1 MSKRAFIILIS
12 CFAVLAVFVVLRLV
26 AVVSTDYLWF
36 SELGFRDT
44 FVTVIRTKTLVLF
57 AFGSAF
63 ALICGV
69 SIFAARYYGQ
79 PTRIMALQVVI
90 DGDVAMPPDHAR
102 RQQYA
107 WIGIIALLSFFM
119 GVAGTSSWIVVLK
132 YAHPSSFGLAD
143 PIFGR
148 DIAFYAFRL
157 PLYNFL
163 QGWLIAALI
172 VTGIATVVSY
182 HRDRAIRYD
191 DKRWITIPHV
201 RAHVSILAAGIAL
214 LLAWGYW
221 LKEYELLYSSR
232 KEAFFGAGY
241 TDLNIQILAYR
252 AMLVGLVALA
262 LSLAYNVRVRTW
274 KIPGFGAAAYLGAL
288 VVLSWFAPMAFELV
302 VVRANEFDR
311 EAPYIRH
318 AIDYTRT
325 AYALDKIEEVPFPG
339 ESDLTASD
347 IETNQATIQSIP
359 LWDRR
364 PLMDTYSQIQEIRS
378 YYKFRSVDVDRYRI
392 DGAYRQVMLAA
403 RELARNPRDLP
414 GDTWVNRHLVYTH
427 GYGLVMSPANEIA
440 AEGLPGFLL
449 KDIPPATSPGL
460 VVARPELY
468 YGEDMRDYVIVQTNT
483 PEFDYPKGD
492 ENIYTTYKGRGGVPM
507 GGFLTRLGFALRF
520 ADPFILFTD
529 AITAQSRIIFD
540 RHIGTRFGETAPRR
554 FDKIAP
560 FLHFDSDPYLALVD
574 QRLVWIQDA
583 YTVSNM
589 FPYSMPY
596 GRPYVREMNYIRNSV
611 KVVLDAYH
619 GSVTFYA
626 WDPTDPL
633 LETYMAIFPDL
644 FKSADEIRPS
654 LRAHLRYPL
663 DLFDIQASLYN
674 TYHMTTPIVFYNRE
688 DVWEIPTEYYGTMD
702 RPIRMRPYYVM
713 ARLPGEEREEYILM
727 LPATPSN
734 KPNMIG
740 WIFARCDGE
749 NYGQLVVY
757 KLPKEKLIYGPML
770 IEQRIN
776 QDTDIS
782 REITLWDQRGS
793 DVIRGNLLV
802 IPIRNSF
809 IYVEPL
815 YLRASQHGM
824 PELKRVLAIHGDRL
838 AMGEDLDDALD
849 RVFANSDVPPPDAQL
864 PEDLEALARQ
874 AYRQFETAQKHLRA
888 GAFSDYGHSIDA
900 LRQTLRRMNGE
911 K

>member
-1 MSKRAFIILIS
+1 MPKRTLIILILG
-12 CFAVLAVFVVLRLV
+12 FAVFAAFIGLRLLAVVY
-26 AVVSTDYLWF
+26 TDYLWF

-44 FVTVIRTKTLVLF
+44 YVTVIRTKTLVLF

-63 ALICGV
+63 ALICGL
-69 SIFAARYYGQ
+69 SIAAARHYGQ
-79 PTRIMALQVVI
+79 PTRIMALEVVI
-90 DGDVAMPPDHAR
+90 DGDVSTPPDHSR
-102 RQQYA
+102 RQRYA
-107 WIGIIALLSFFM
+107 WIGIVALLSFFM
-119 GVAGTSSWIVVLK
+119 GVASTAAWPVVLK
-132 YAHPSSFGLAD
+132 YAHPSAFGLAD
-143 PIFGR
+143 PIFGY
-148 DIAFYAFRL
+148 DLAFYVFSL

-163 QGWLIAALI
+163 QGWFIAAIL
-172 VTGIATVVSY
+172 VTGIFTTVSY

-191 DKRWITIPHV
+191 DKRWITTPHV
-201 RAHVSILAAGIAL
+201 RAHISVLAAALGL

-221 LKEYELLYSSR
+221 LKEYELLYSFR

-252 AMLVGLVALA
+252 VMLVGLIGLA
-262 LSLAYNVRVRTW
+262 GLLIYNTRLRTW

-288 VVLSWFAPMAFELV
+288 IVASWFIPIVFELV

-311 EAPYIRH
+311 EAPYIQH
-318 AIDYTRT
+318 AINYTRK

-339 ESDLTASD
+339 ESDLTARD
-347 IETNQATIQSIP
+347 IENNQATIQSIP

-392 DGAYRQVMLAA
+392 DGDYRQVMLAA

-449 KDIPPATSPGL
+449 KDIPPAASAGL
-460 VVARPELY
+460 AVARPELY
-468 YGEDMRDYVIVQTNT
+468 YGEDMRDYVLVQTNT

-507 GGFLTRLGFALRF
+507 GGFLTRLAFALRF

-529 AITAQSRIIFD
+529 AITPQSRMMFD
-540 RHIGTRFGETAPRR
+540 RHIGTRFGENAPRR

-560 FLHFDSDPYLALVD
+560 FLHFDSDPYLVLVEG
-574 QRLVWIQDA
+574 RLVWIQDA
-583 YTVSNM
+583 YTISNM

-619 GSVTFYA
+619 GSVSFYA
-626 WDPTDPL
+626 WDTSDPL
-633 LETYMAIFPDL
+633 LKTYMAIFPDL
-644 FKSADEIRPS
+644 FKSADEISPA
-654 LRAHLRYPL
+654 LRAHLRYPI

-674 TYHMTTPIVFYNRE
+674 TYHMTSPIVFYNRE

-702 RPIRMRPYYVM
+702 RPIRMHPYYVM

-749 NYGQLVVY
+749 NYGQLTVY

-815 YLRASQHGM
+815 YLRASQNGM

-838 AMGEDLDDALD
+838 AMGEDLNDALD
-849 RVFANSDVPPPDAQL
+849 RVFAKIKALPASENL

-874 AYRQFETAQKHLRA
+874 AYRQFETAQKHLRS
-888 GAFSDYGHSIDA
+888 GAFSDYGQSIDA
-900 LRQTLRRMNGE
+900 LRQTLRRMNE
-911 K
+911 DE